1 MNAVFFIGNG
11 FDLNCGM
18 RTSYKDII
26 KEYVKSGSDDEIIA
40 SFKDS
45 INKDLDSWGDFEMAM
60 ARYAEEFDSEDG
72 FLACLDDFSIFMRR
86 YLEKEEKSFLD
97 RVSVDYEEFL
107 VSEMRKSLSDYYV
120 GITNNVTN
128 IINGYKSLMSPVK
141 YSFISFN
148 YTRTFDKI
156 LVYIKHST
164 SISMMVHVHGYLED
178 ATLGVDNEG
187 QMNLRF
193 EASDKFKRHFIKP
206 YFNEK
211 YDKQRTDR
219 TINAINNADIICV
232 YGMSMGESDLV
243 WRNEIIKWLKT
254 SQDNHLIYYDYNES
268 VRFFDSIDH
277 RMDAEDEAKSR
288 IFKKWGID
296 DIGLVEQFHIPC
308 GKNIFN
314 IQKTMESSKKQIENK
329 LKRPIENGVT

>member
-1 MNAVFFIGNG
+1 MKRKRRV
-11 FDLNCGM
+11 
-18 RTSYKDII
+18 SY
-26 KEYVKSGSDDEIIA
+26 
-40 SFKDS
+40 
-45 INKDLDSWGDFEMAM
+45 
-60 ARYAEEFDSEDG
+60 
-72 FLACLDDFSIFMRR
+72 
-86 YLEKEEKSFLD
+86 D

-128 IINGYKSLMSPVK
+128 IINGYKLLMPPVE

-148 YTRTFDKI
+148 YTRAFDKM
-156 LVYIKHST
+156 LVDYIKHST
-164 SISMMVHVHGYLED
+164 SRSMMVHVHGYLED

-211 YDKQRTDR
+211 YDKQRTAK
-219 TINAINNADIICV
+219 TINAINNANIICV

-268 VRFFDSIDH
+268 VRSFDSIDH
-277 RMDAEDEAKSR
+277 KMDAEDEAKSR

-296 DIGLVEQFHIPC
+296 DIGLVEQFHISC

-314 IQKTMESSKKQIENK
+314 IQKTMESSKSR
-329 LKRPIENGVT
+329 LKTN